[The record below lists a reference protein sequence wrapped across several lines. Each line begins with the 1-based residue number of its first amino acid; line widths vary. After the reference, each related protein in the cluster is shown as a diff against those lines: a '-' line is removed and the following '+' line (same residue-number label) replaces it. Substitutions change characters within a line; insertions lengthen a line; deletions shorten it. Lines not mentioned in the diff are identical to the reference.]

1 MEVSTKFSIFNE
13 FALCLNPYLTPFYPI
28 PSMGCLLH
36 DHQLQFSTG
45 KCLFQKKIPLVYLEM
60 KQKMKAGSYAL
71 CTDLCLSDIKI
82 LALP

>member
-13 FALCLNPYLTPFYPI
+13 FALCLNPYPTPFYPI

-45 KCLFQKKIPLVYLEM
+45 KCLFQKNPVGLSGNEAEDESWVL
-60 KQKMKAGSYAL
+60 GSLYRL
-71 CTDLCLSDIKI
+71 TSV
-82 LALP
+82 